1 MSGIPVKWFVVPA
14 THGEPVGAEAMY
26 TSKEPPV
33 ENDEYERVLAQLS
46 AATARAEAA
55 EANGKELLDAFSRL
69 QAEHSELIERE
80 RLLERDIVSLRETV
94 HIAREAFGEI
104 PTEAIREIIDA
115 AKEAYPR
122 GTEGMEMRETCAHV
136 GAWLDIVERYEP
148 EKVQP

>member
-1 MSGIPVKWFVVPA
+1 MNNYKP
-14 THGEPVGAEAMY
+14 TEMLAEEMMARM
-26 TSKEPPV
+26 TAA
-33 ENDEYERVLAQLS
+33 NRTIDELRAALA
-46 AATARAEAA
+46 AANARSDAA

-136 GAWLDIVERYEP
+136 EAWLDIVEREDYHT
-148 EKVQP
+148 

>member
-1 MSGIPVKWFVVPA
+1 MNNYKP
-14 THGEPVGAEAMY
+14 TEMLAEEMMARM
-26 TSKEPPV
+26 TAA
-33 ENDEYERVLAQLS
+33 NRTIDELRAALA
-46 AATARAEAA
+46 AANARSDAA